1 MSEVLSPAALDT
13 VTTMAFGRKV
23 LMIGSDFGQDVLT
36 LAQAA
41 QVLIVMPLPR
51 GDEITEH
58 ITKTAYLKHALE
70 ERRLAGHVLFHSVP
84 WDQATGT
91 YLVDQFDLVVVNP
104 HAIDEDDPA
113 QLINHVVQFAET
125 IIVIEAPGRQLW
137 DTVTDAVRDQ
147 GMICSGDGAIIV
159 ARPMPTEPV
168 VRQD

>member
-23 LMIGSDFGQDVLT
+23 LMIGTDYGQDVLS

-41 QVLIVMPLPR
+41 QVLVVMSLPR
-51 GDEITEH
+51 GEDVTEDITR
-58 ITKTAYLKHALE
+58 TALLKHKLE
-70 ERRLAGHVLFHSVP
+70 ERSMTGHVLFCSVP
-84 WDQATGT
+84 WDQATAV
-91 YLVDQFDLVVVNP
+91 YLVDQFDLAVVNP
-104 HAIDEDDPA
+104 HALGEDAPGE
-113 QLINHVVQFAET
+113 LINHVVQFAES

-159 ARPMPTEPV
+159 ARPMPTEPA
-168 VRQD
+168 VRRD